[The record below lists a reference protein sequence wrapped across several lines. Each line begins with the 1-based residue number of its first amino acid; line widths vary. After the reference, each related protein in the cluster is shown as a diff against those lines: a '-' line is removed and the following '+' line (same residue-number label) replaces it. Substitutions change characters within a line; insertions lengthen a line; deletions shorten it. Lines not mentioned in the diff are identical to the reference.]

1 MTHAADRKA
10 KSARDKKAGARA
22 QRAPAKSSA
31 PERPAEAQRLGGSY
45 AMGPAVGLRSS
56 VQAKLTV
63 GRPGDRFE
71 READSVADRV
81 TTGQPA
87 GDVSRI
93 PPGGLKAQRAAENNP
108 GGEAA
113 ADEGAKDVQ
122 PKCAACE
129 AKQAQRRADPNDH
142 EDAGTA
148 QAKCAACEAKDAQ
161 RAEDESSDEAQE
173 RVQRAEDESTD
184 EAQERAQRAED
195 ESTDEAQE
203 RAQRAEDESTDE
215 AQERAQRAEDES
227 TDEAQERAQR
237 AEDESTNEAQERA
250 QRAEDESTDEAQER
264 AQRAEDESTDE
275 AQERAQ
281 REEDEGSDV
290 QEIAQRAEE
299 QGDESVQELAQRQED
314 QGGEDVQEIAQ
325 RQESGEGAEADEAEE
340 NQPDESATD
349 EDSQAKGCA
358 QAEGESAEAEGEEN
372 ETAGATE
379 EGGESEAEE
388 PAEEGEGGERR
399 ERDDVGCGG
408 EGGEGGAEES
418 AAASGGGGA
427 SCGSGAHESAEGA
440 GESVA
445 AGPESGAAS
454 PQGAAPPVATGSV
467 PGCATEV
474 EADREESRESEGGEA
489 APAET
494 GGAPASASGECAT
507 AQRQE
512 ESNRDSDVPPVQ
524 EQEEERGKPGAR
536 RRGLDTD
543 TASRLI
549 HERGVGEPLAPTVR
563 KRIEGSLGVD
573 VGGIRVHADG
583 NAQSAARALHAKAF
597 THRNHIFLA
606 AGQSPHDVNLL
617 AHESTHVLQQ
627 DAIARRKAEPG
638 ETGGRASGAGAN
650 ATAGHM
656 PAATAPVPSAVAP
669 APLDRAH
676 AQPGS
681 QQSATSAPMP
691 GSGEPIAPPPGT
703 SAGPAPSASAAP
715 SSRPTPQ
722 AVAAAAAGAKAGPP
736 VTSTVPRT
744 ASPRRAP
751 TGSMRAPMAGESAPS
766 GPAPIPFATGGESFT
781 GAPSASLAAL
791 AAMSPVRAPFAY
803 HAFSAGVQGAIDQRR
818 HTEERDRPRAWV
830 RPRSPHLPAGAA
842 GAAATR
848 GGRGAVQ
855 AEVPALDAKAP
866 PATVPVAPATTGGA
880 PVVETDA
887 YDRDIDEIKED
898 EPTAEERVREML
910 DNFFAQVPTS
920 DNHVNTDPGPAPTV
934 TLPGRSNP
942 AQVDDIQADA
952 SVDVAHGLE
961 EADDERDDDFG
972 EHDIEPDA
980 EDEEKEIPVPAS
992 IHHMGSGCDPESGA
1006 EQLNFDPKHEAE
1018 LAARVRQETGSRY
1031 DAEQARL
1038 ADAESERDDTI
1049 AAERGRFPDL
1059 VAGAHDEAYGRQDS
1073 AARAARAD
1081 VATLRDGWGAENRAV
1096 HTGFD
1101 GESLHT
1107 AGESRGEITTHVT
1120 GEQNAITGKFDTA
1133 RTEATEKKRKLDEDA
1148 QREQERARREANSGG
1163 RVRRALRWLK
1173 NKARDAIRA
1182 VARKFKQWFNEL
1194 RAWVKEKF
1202 QELKRWAQEQIDK
1215 VRDWVIGKLEDL
1227 RTKLKSMADRYLG
1240 RFPGI
1245 RDRFKA
1251 AVDTTIDA
1259 AQAGVNAAADELK
1272 KKVGAYIDGLAAAVD
1287 KTLGVAETVIVGG
1300 LEIACDLVVLGFN
1313 VTIVLV
1319 DGDLDAVI
1327 ELIRELPDQPPLG
1340 GALMSMVKA
1349 GLLGFLERLR
1359 DKPADEKKRYAEKTR
1374 WLCVSPMYY
1383 AGALWGVLKGIVW
1396 DGLVGTIRIIYD
1408 VITEL
1413 PKAISELFDFFRRL
1427 VTDTEAIGEIVAAV
1441 DKTREEVQAFLARPD
1456 AADQVIA
1463 FLKRSPQAL
1472 LAMIDEAV
1480 RQGREWA
1487 YRAGAGQADKLFAW
1501 ILNSTH
1507 FEIGESVGRFI
1518 GRIVFEALLMVF
1530 TAGAGT
1536 AIKAGGKVVQWIV
1549 KGLRMLTSGLRKGG
1563 GLIMKAL
1570 SALRTVAMA
1579 GLRMAQKLG
1588 GALKRIFARVGEIVE
1603 KVFAWF
1609 RKQFG
1614 RLRPRKK
1621 GGTRRRRNPRVDAQ
1635 WAAFKRAV
1643 ATLALRHRIS
1653 GIAKTDLKREFG
1665 TLVQRFRA
1673 AVNRPTHIR
1682 SKDGFWIL
1690 WARKKGALL
1699 PRRVGRVVQDRDSRW
1714 RKGVAAVRRR
1724 MRRVRSD
1731 ERTLSRLNA
1740 ILLKL
1745 RRQWRFSQ
1753 LEAQEDTKDLDFDI
1767 MAAMS
1772 PKRKI
1777 AEVPDN
1783 FASEKKPLPLTY
1795 PKRVSSGYPTLYFGP
1810 KVSRGV
1816 VIPQTVLKSARS
1828 STKKKQNLARRLT
1841 KQQRKKWKAASQVIG
1856 TYQPHGAQDLPLGGK
1871 LIGIDPLWQIRRGK
1885 KLKLRPGDGTPG
1897 GGKINA
1903 PLKTYGFSPM
1913 REKMDGDH
1921 VVEIQLGG
1929 KDKLPNLWPLDS
1941 EENQLAGSTLASM
1954 TFSKPRGG
1962 TIKMSRL
1969 KQLARRGRAIWFK
1982 IMSTK

>member
-22 QRAPAKSSA
+22 QRAVAKSSA

-71 READSVADRV
+71 READSVAERV

-161 RAEDESSDEAQE
+161 RAEDESSNEAQE
-173 RVQRAEDESTD
+173 RAQRAEDESTD

-237 AEDESTNEAQERA
+237 AEDEG
-250 QRAEDESTDEAQER
+250 
-264 AQRAEDESTDE
+264 TDE

-281 REEDEGSDV
+281 REEDEGGDV
-290 QEIAQRAEE
+290 QETVQRAEE
-299 QGDESVQELAQRQED
+299 QGDEGVQELAQRQED

-358 QAEGESAEAEGEEN
+358 QAEGESVEAEGAES
-372 ETAGATE
+372 ETAAPE
-379 EGGESEAEE
+379 EGDKSEAEE

-454 PQGAAPPVATGSV
+454 PQGAPPPVPAGSV

-474 EADREESRESEGGEA
+474 EADREESRESEGEA

-512 ESNRDSDVPPVQ
+512 ETNRDSDVPPVQ
-524 EQEEERGKPGAR
+524 EQEEERGKPRAR
-536 RRGLDTD
+536 QRGLDTD

-638 ETGGRASGAGAN
+638 ETGGRASSVGAA

-656 PAATAPVPSAVAP
+656 PATTAPVPSAVAP
-669 APLDRAH
+669 APLDRAQ
-676 AQPGS
+676 AQAGP
-681 QQSATSAPMP
+681 QESATSAPIP
-691 GSGEPIAPPPGT
+691 GSSEPIAPPPGAA
-703 SAGPAPSASAAP
+703 AGPTPPPSAAP
-715 SSRPTPQ
+715 SPRPTPQ
-722 AVAAAAAGAKAGPP
+722 AAAAVAAGAKAGQP
-736 VTSTVPRT
+736 VPKVVARP
-744 ASPRRAP
+744 ASARRAP

-766 GPAPIPFATGGESFT
+766 GPAPIQFATGGESFS

-803 HAFSAGVQGAIDQRR
+803 HAFSTGVQGALDQRR

-830 RPRSPHLPAGAA
+830 RPRSPHLPTGAP
-842 GAAATR
+842 GAAAAR
-848 GGRGAVQ
+848 GGRGA
-855 AEVPALDAKAP
+855 APADVPALDAKAP

-887 YDRDIDEIKED
+887 YDRDIDEIRED

-961 EADDERDDDFG
+961 EADEERDDDFG

-1049 AAERGRFPDL
+1049 AAARGRFPDL

-1081 VATLRDGWGAENRAV
+1081 VATLRDGWGTENRAV

-1227 RTKLKSMADRYLG
+1227 RTKLKSMADRYLA

-1518 GRIVFEALLMVF
+1518 GRIVFEALLLVF

-1536 AIKAGGKVVQWIV
+1536 AIKAGGKVVQLIV

-1609 RKQFG
+1609 KKQFG

-1621 GGTRRRRNPRVDAQ
+1621 GGTRRRRNPRVEAE
-1635 WAAFKRAV
+1635 WTAFKRA
-1643 ATLALRHRIS
+1643 AAALALRHRIS
-1653 GIAKTDLKREFG
+1653 GITKSELKREFG
-1665 TLVQRFRA
+1665 TLVQRFRT
-1673 AVNRPTHIR
+1673 AVKGPTRIT
-1682 SKDGFWIL
+1682 SNDGFWIL
-1690 WARKKGALL
+1690 WARKKGAVL
-1699 PRRVGRVVQDRDSRW
+1699 PRRVARVVQDHDTRW
-1714 RKGVAAVRRR
+1714 RKGVQAVRLR

-1731 ERTLSRLNA
+1731 ERTLTRLNA
-1740 ILLKL
+1740 ILLQL
-1745 RRQWRFSQ
+1745 RRKWRFSQ
-1753 LEAQEDTKDLDFDI
+1753 LEAQEDSKELDFDI

-1795 PKRVSSGYPTLYFGP
+1795 PKRASIGYPTLYFGP
-1810 KVSRGV
+1810 KVTTGV
-1816 VIPQTVLKSARS
+1816 VIRQDELKAAQS
-1828 STKKKQNLARRLT
+1828 SPTKKKKLLRRLT
-1841 KQQRKKWKAASQVIG
+1841 PRQRKKWKDASQKIG
-1856 TYQPHGAQDLPLGGK
+1856 MYLPHVSQDLPLGGK

-1885 KLKLRPGDGTPG
+1885 KLRLRPGAGTPG

-1913 REKMDGDH
+1913 RERMDGDH

-1929 KDKLPNLWPLDS
+1929 KDKLANLWPLDS
-1941 EENQLAGSTLASM
+1941 AENQGAGSTLASM

-1982 IMSTK
+1982 ITSTK